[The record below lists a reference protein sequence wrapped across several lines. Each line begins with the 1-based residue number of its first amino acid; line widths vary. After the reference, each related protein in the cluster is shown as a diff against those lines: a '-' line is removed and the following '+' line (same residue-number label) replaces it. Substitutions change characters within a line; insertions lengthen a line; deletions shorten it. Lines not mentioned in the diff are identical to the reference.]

1 MLTSFTSFNFR
12 IVSLSFIS
20 CSPAALPSIS
30 TSTSFFNSEALSPA
44 NLPASVLQGDA
55 VSNIVRKKNQLRCGK
70 FSHEPAFKVHN
81 YILYQSMA
89 DDLRKT
95 LENSCT
101 AQVVPTILQEPL
113 AQTNDTENNYVT
125 CILQILTHVTNLDT
139 LASSFHF
146 SIECRKASFSLTV
159 AFNSCL

>member
-30 TSTSFFNSEALSPA
+30 TSTSFFKSEALSPA
-44 NLPASVLQGDA
+44 NLPTSVLQGDA

-113 AQTNDTENNYVT
+113 AQTNDTEDMLLADCRFWHMSLT
-125 CILQILTHVTNLDT
+125 LTHWHLLSISLLNVVKP
-139 LASSFHF
+139 HF
-146 SIECRKASFSLTV
+146 PWQ
-159 AFNSCL
+159 

>member
-55 VSNIVRKKNQLRCGK
+55 VSNVVEKIQLRC
-70 FSHEPAFKVHN
+70 
-81 YILYQSMA
+81 
-89 DDLRKT
+89 
-95 LENSCT
+95 ENSLKNRPLRYIITYCIRVW
-101 AQVVPTILQEPL
+101 QTICEKHLKIAALHRLYLLFYRNPWHKQMT
-113 AQTNDTENNYVT
+113 QKICY
-125 CILQILTHVTNLDT
+125 LQIADFDT
-139 LASSFHF
+139 CHQP
-146 SIECRKASFSLTV
+146 
-159 AFNSCL
+159 

>member
-44 NLPASVLQGDA
+44 NLPTSVLQGDA
-55 VSNIVRKKNQLRCGK
+55 VSNVV
-70 FSHEPAFKVHN
+70 EPAFKVHN

-113 AQTNDTENNYVT
+113 AQTNDTEDM
-125 CILQILTHVTNLDT
+125 L
-139 LASSFHF
+139 LAD
-146 SIECRKASFSLTV
+146 CRF
-159 AFNSCL
+159 

>member
-30 TSTSFFNSEALSPA
+30 TSTSFFKSEALSPA
-44 NLPASVLQGDA
+44 NLPTSVLQGDA

-113 AQTNDTENNYVT
+113 AQTNDTENMLLAYCRFWHMSLT
-125 CILQILTHVTNLDT
+125 LTHWHLLSISLLNVVKP
-139 LASSFHF
+139 HF
-146 SIECRKASFSLTV
+146 PWQ
-159 AFNSCL
+159 